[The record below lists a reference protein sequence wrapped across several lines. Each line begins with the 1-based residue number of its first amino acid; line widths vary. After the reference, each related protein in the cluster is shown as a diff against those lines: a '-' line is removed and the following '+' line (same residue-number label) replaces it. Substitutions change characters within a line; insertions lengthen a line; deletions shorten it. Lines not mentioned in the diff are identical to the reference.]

1 MTTPDI
7 DGNDAA
13 GFGSLLATMRALRD
27 PVTGCP
33 WDLVQTHQTLRGTLL
48 EESYEA
54 LEALDSG
61 EPAALV
67 EELGDL
73 LLQVILSAQI
83 GADEGTFTIDDVVDF
98 LNRKLVRRHPHV
110 FGDAEAR
117 TASEGIGHWERMK
130 AAERADKGQ
139 ADKSM
144 LDGVPKAMPALAY
157 GNAVLGRARR
167 AGFDWDDPDAIFD
180 KIGEELRELAAEESA
195 ARKEEEF
202 GDVLLAAVGAAVRM
216 GIDPEQALS
225 GANARF
231 YGRFTHVESAVR
243 DRETTLAELPT
254 DEKLALWEAAK
265 AEQLLLSDPAR
276 ETGA

>member
-1 MTTPDI
+1 VVI
-7 DGNDAA
+7 SESISNDNSA
-13 GFGSLLATMRALRD
+13 GFGALLATLRALRD

-33 WDLVQTHQTLRGTLL
+33 WDLEQTHQTLRGTLI
-48 EESYEA
+48 EETYEA
-54 LEALDSG
+54 LEALASG
-61 EPAALV
+61 EASALV

-73 LLQVILSAQI
+73 LLQVVLSAQI
-83 GADEGTFTIDDVVDF
+83 GADEGTFNIGDVIDF

-110 FGDAEAR
+110 FGDAQAR

-130 AAERADKGQ
+130 AVERADKGQ
-139 ADKSM
+139 TDKSM

-231 YGRFTHVESAVR
+231 YGRFTHVERAVR
-243 DRETTLAELPT
+243 DSGTTLAAMPT
-254 DEKLALWEAAK
+254 VDKLALWDAAK
-265 AEQLLLSDPAR
+265 DAQQTS
-276 ETGA
+276 G